1 MTEPE
6 QAWVAYSGVTAA
18 SLVSMVQNLFHSI
31 SDAAATNARLSKG
44 TSSGREPEALRRC
57 LVSAAPSVS
66 AHDQRPEPELAA
78 AESAAAHS
86 RSPWLVTVD
95 VEEVRELTVTLLSG
109 ALSQSLAQSVAR
121 AGAQSSVTSAVT
133 AAAVTADAAVAVPAA
148 VQALS
153 TMLMVTASA
162 ATVTTTNEAPLT
174 QSGAVPAAVERFLS
188 VIKSSCDRAL
198 ATAAVSDTNAV
209 AANAVAEALA
219 AANGLATG
227 AGAKTVSTSSAI
239 GNRWGEECAWTAL
252 AAIHNNSNNKN
263 SRKNL
268 SSTDFNIAS
277 GASLTTGA
285 AAAAAALATALTSQ
299 SSAARE
305 SGLDCAWVGEL
316 VRSVSAALPSPVLA
330 SLLLAV
336 TRSVVDATPVSVTA
350 GGDGDA
356 DDRNYCPR
364 IMDCATAANHTIVSY
379 LSLFRTV
386 SATASPS
393 DCEQI
398 IDEVSADWT
407 APIPT
412 PVRPV
417 DSLSLSGGEN
427 VMTETSVVARL
438 IELSISLT
446 FAIKSVAQ
454 TMTTP
459 PAAIAAGNKT
469 SESTEIQC
477 AANALNSDARMGI
490 HAAQTALASVLRLLA
505 CLAAHSSQVLTALA
519 ATPVVWSLLT
529 HTPAATTALL
539 SPESP
544 LTVTDLLAWLSLAD
558 SAAIAAGSKSQ
569 LLLSE
574 SALTMAIAA
583 GLATGQAEAQAAVDA
598 ELDALLGDLS
608 DDEKCTGQTKTQGSS
623 ESSLG
628 KVAPPSYV
636 TASVAALRNVA
647 AAGVAR
653 AISDAVTTTT
663 AAATSDSAGTAAA
676 IPTAQTVWAA
686 VSAAVAA
693 LVAVIKVP
701 HAERTALLAAMLA
714 DSHGFATAASDASVT
729 AGSVLHSAMRT
740 LSNAIAKTAN
750 ASATATASKTVTQN
764 DISVATSKVAGG
776 DGGGDQHPNGGMLL
790 TYHVLCKVVRA
801 RCD

>member
-1 MTEPE
+1 MSTASPSVPQSDRDPGLHSWAAHGRRLLSLLRLWAHPIALGFRLPACLDYDIDAEMKPPAPKVDTPATNSKPSATAMTEPE

-305 SGLDCAWVGEL
+305 SGLDCAW
-316 VRSVSAALPSPVLA
+316 
-330 SLLLAV
+330 
-336 TRSVVDATPVSVTA
+336 
-350 GGDGDA
+350 
-356 DDRNYCPR
+356 
-364 IMDCATAANHTIVSY
+364 
-379 LSLFRTV
+379 
-386 SATASPS
+386 
-393 DCEQI
+393 
-398 IDEVSADWT
+398 
-407 APIPT
+407 
-412 PVRPV
+412 
-417 DSLSLSGGEN
+417 
-427 VMTETSVVARL
+427 
-438 IELSISLT
+438 
-446 FAIKSVAQ
+446 
-454 TMTTP
+454 
-459 PAAIAAGNKT
+459 
-469 SESTEIQC
+469 EIG
-477 AANALNSDARMGI
+477 R
-490 HAAQTALASVLRLLA
+490 
-505 CLAAHSSQVLTALA
+505 AHV
-519 ATPVVWSLLT
+519 
-529 HTPAATTALL
+529 
-539 SPESP
+539 
-544 LTVTDLLAWLSLAD
+544 
-558 SAAIAAGSKSQ
+558 
-569 LLLSE
+569 
-574 SALTMAIAA
+574 
-583 GLATGQAEAQAAVDA
+583 
-598 ELDALLGDLS
+598 
-608 DDEKCTGQTKTQGSS
+608 
-623 ESSLG
+623 
-628 KVAPPSYV
+628 
-636 TASVAALRNVA
+636 
-647 AAGVAR
+647 
-653 AISDAVTTTT
+653 
-663 AAATSDSAGTAAA
+663 
-676 IPTAQTVWAA
+676 
-686 VSAAVAA
+686 
-693 LVAVIKVP
+693 
-701 HAERTALLAAMLA
+701 
-714 DSHGFATAASDASVT
+714 
-729 AGSVLHSAMRT
+729 
-740 LSNAIAKTAN
+740 
-750 ASATATASKTVTQN
+750 
-764 DISVATSKVAGG
+764 
-776 DGGGDQHPNGGMLL
+776 
-790 TYHVLCKVVRA
+790 
-801 RCD
+801 